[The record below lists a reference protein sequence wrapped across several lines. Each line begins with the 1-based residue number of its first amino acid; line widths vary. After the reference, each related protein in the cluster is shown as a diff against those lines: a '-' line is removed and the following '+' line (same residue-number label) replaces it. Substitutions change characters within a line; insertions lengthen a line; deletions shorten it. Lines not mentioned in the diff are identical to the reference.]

1 MLKEG
6 NEKTFIYRFLYI
18 VSSLAYL
25 YYYLSE
31 KFCQRKTQVK
41 TWEGEKNEK
50 QLCFTYQGLSDT
62 SEQFRLVLPIRPC
75 LFCAS

>member
-6 NEKTFIYRFLYI
+6 NEKTFIYRLLYI

-41 TWEGEKNEK
+41 TWEGEKMKNSYALHIK
-50 QLCFTYQGLSDT
+50 G
-62 SEQFRLVLPIRPC
+62 
-75 LFCAS
+75 